1 MTWKNAKKETDM
13 DLPKNAFKAAIKAK
27 KPQIG
32 IWASIPSNYT
42 AEVLAGAGFDWILL
56 DTEHTPVDIETV
68 VTQLQAIA
76 PYPTTPIVRV
86 PWNDRVTIKRYL
98 DTGAQTLLIPQVDTV
113 EEAKNAVAYTRFPDV
128 GMRGVAG
135 ATRATRF
142 GRVKNYHAN
151 AHNEICTLVQ
161 VESREAL
168 THIEAIA
175 AIDGIDGIF
184 IGPADLHASLGYL
197 GERAHKD
204 IMPVIDDA
212 IVRIAKAGKAAGILT
227 DNEENARRWLK
238 CGATF
243 VAVGSDVGLL
253 AKNADALAAKFK

>member
-1 MTWKNAKKETDM
+1 M

-32 IWASIPSNYT
+32 LWASIPSNYA
-42 AEVLAGAGFDWILL
+42 AEVIAGAGFDWILI
-56 DTEHTPVDIETV
+56 DTEHTPSDIETV
-68 VTQLQAIA
+68 VTQLQAVSA
-76 PYPTTPIVRV
+76 YPTTPIVRV

-98 DTGAQTLLIPQVDTV
+98 DTGVQTLLIPQIDTP

-128 GMRGVAG
+128 GLRGVAG
-135 ATRATRF
+135 STRATRF
-142 GRVKNYHAN
+142 GRIKNYFKHASE
-151 AHNEICTLVQ
+151 EICVLIQ

-168 THIEAIA
+168 GHIEAIA
-175 AIDGIDGIF
+175 AMDGIDGIF

-204 IMPVIDDA
+204 VMPVIDDA
-212 IVRIAKAGKAAGILT
+212 ITRIVKCGKAAGILT

-238 CGATF
+238 LGATF
-243 VAVGSDVGLL
+243 VAVGADVGILSRG
-253 AKNADALAAKFK
+253 AEALAAKFKS